1 MGLTDESLAD
11 TGIWSG
17 VVTPSCE
24 PTDSGQR
31 SELVSVASTWATTQL
46 APIETRPC
54 TDSALESVYTV
65 SPGGSPANLGQQPPD
80 APSPTSDRRP
90 RPASGHPLQRLCP
103 CLLPNGLLIFTFSTS
118 LFSQVHGDGRRAEY
132 ALEVKA
138 PQVRPHPPT
147 YSPHRPVPS
156 FPCAYTSLT
165 ALTLSLSFLSCR
177 RRLKTL
183 EQPAHTPE
191 ESVLAWGL
199 AKPDNRQRGT
209 EEIKRWGAPAAA
221 SAAAMDV
228 EAVEAATAAV

>member
-1 MGLTDESLAD
+1 MLTCCNVFVGCYSTVSSVRGECDPFNAVRARWQGVIWPGQSCRGYKRGVGLTDESLAD

-118 LFSQVHGDGRRAEY
+118 LFSQVHGDGRRA
-132 ALEVKA
+132 
-138 PQVRPHPPT
+138 
-147 YSPHRPVPS
+147 
-156 FPCAYTSLT
+156 
-165 ALTLSLSFLSCR
+165 
-177 RRLKTL
+177 
-183 EQPAHTPE
+183 
-191 ESVLAWGL
+191 
-199 AKPDNRQRGT
+199 
-209 EEIKRWGAPAAA
+209 
-221 SAAAMDV
+221 
-228 EAVEAATAAV
+228 